1 MIKIELPTKDSP
13 GFLRRAKRSIELMQ
27 KASDPQNNPTII
39 DELIEFILDFVVEPA
54 DRNEAREQLLDATE
68 EQFNEI
74 VAQIGGLTRNP
85 TSPNPS

>member
-1 MIKIELPTKDSP
+1 MIKIQLPTKDQP

-27 KASDPQNNPTII
+27 KAADAQHNPDIV
-39 DELIEFILDFVVEPA
+39 DELIEFILDYVIEPE

-74 VAQIGGLTRNP
+74 VAQIGGLKQNP